1 MRDSDTEAYQEDGD
15 RPSSSFQCDAEIQVT
30 PDRKNARV
38 QTSTKMKTI
47 GERTQQEF
55 SYNDYG
61 TIYYFVGTQVKP
73 GVCSVGV
80 QCSES
85 QIHTHVQDVGVQCS
99 LMAPVR
105 HSTSV
110 FLPSTSSPLPSDAS
124 QSESEMSQGDFEIP
138 DLDTSAYTMQ
148 DDSSS

>member
-1 MRDSDTEAYQEDGD
+1 MIMTL
-15 RPSSSFQCDAEIQVT
+15 FI
-30 PDRKNARV
+30 
-38 QTSTKMKTI
+38 
-47 GERTQQEF
+47 
-55 SYNDYG
+55 
-61 TIYYFVGTQVKP
+61 GTQVKP

-85 QIHTHVQDVGVQCS
+85 QIHSHVQDVGVQCS

-110 FLPSTSSPLPSDAS
+110 FLPYASSPLPSDAS
-124 QSESEMSQGDFEIP
+124 QSESEMSQGDFEIF

>member
-1 MRDSDTEAYQEDGD
+1 MRDSGTEAHQEAKVQFCVMLKSKWPQI
-15 RPSSSFQCDAEIQVT
+15 RKVLEFKPAPKWKPLVSISNKLVQLQVT
-30 PDRKNARV
+30 MASN
-38 QTSTKMKTI
+38 I
-47 GERTQQEF
+47 H
-55 SYNDYG
+55 
-61 TIYYFVGTQVKP
+61 FVGHYVQVKP

-85 QIHTHVQDVGVQCS
+85 QIQSCVQDVGVQCS

-105 HSTSV
+105 HSTFIV
-110 FLPSTSSPLPSDAS
+110 LPCASSPLPSDVS

-138 DLDTSAYTMQ
+138 DLDTSAYTIQ